1 MDFNQLLDY
10 IVPFAERLPVIRAI
24 VGFFL
29 VFFLPGFAW
38 TFVFFSRIS
47 VIERIALSLGLSIA
61 MVTLSILVLHMLF
74 GMKVTGVNS
83 LLTILVI
90 IVAAV
95 GTYLVKR
102 YIIRRS
108 RASNGD

>member
-1 MDFNQLLDY
+1 MELNELLDFA
-10 IVPFAERLPVIRAI
+10 VPFAEKFPALRAVFGFI
-24 VGFFL
+24 V

-38 TFVFFSRIS
+38 TFVFFNKIS